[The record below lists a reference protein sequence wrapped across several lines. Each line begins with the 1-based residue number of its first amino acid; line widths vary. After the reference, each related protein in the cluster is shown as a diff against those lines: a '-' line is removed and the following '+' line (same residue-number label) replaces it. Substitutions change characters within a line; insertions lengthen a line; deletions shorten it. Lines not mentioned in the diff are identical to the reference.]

1 MENRM
6 KKPLCLIILAALCAN
21 IQAQSFPINRAVAE
35 GANQLSKGMPQNAR
49 IAVLNCKSSSPT
61 LSEYV
66 VQEMSFLLVAMGSF
80 IVVERENM
88 TLLKDELQFQ
98 LSGDVSD
105 ESAQSIGKML
115 GAQIIITCS
124 VDDALFLRAKAIEVE
139 TAHVLAIA
147 TMAITKDELF
157 ARLISPRKDTGLITV
172 STTQEL
178 IEAIAPERTIKL
190 TKGTYDLSAGWE
202 TKNRYITWGNEYD
215 GPTPVIKAV
224 SNLSLIGEEGVILVI
239 QPAYGWVLSFDTCSD
254 ITLSDITLGHTVPGY
269 CLGGVLR
276 FKNCENVEIRSCDL
290 YGSGTVG
297 IELERAVSFT
307 MENSIIR
314 ECTYA
319 LASISKS
326 AHVVFRNTIFK
337 DTGEFDLI
345 SVTSSEEVRWE
356 NCDFIA
362 NQGSVLFNVDRAS
375 SQVSITGGSIRDNTV
390 KNFQTFDG
398 VLKTT
403 GTEFKNNDF
412 KPPNEKR

>member
-1 MENRM
+1 MF
-6 KKPLCLIILAALCAN
+6 LLIAFCVG
-21 IQAQSFPINRAVAE
+21 IQAQSYTINRAVSE
-35 GANQLSKGMPQNAR
+35 GANRLSKGIPINSR
-49 IAVLNCKSSSPT
+49 IVVLNCKSSSPT

-66 VQEMSFLLVAMGSF
+66 VQEMSFLLVSMGTF
-80 IVVERENM
+80 VVVERENM

-124 VDDALFLRAKAIEVE
+124 VDDTLFLRAKAIEVE
-139 TAHVLAIA
+139 TARVLAMSS
-147 TMAITKDELF
+147 TAITKDELF
-157 ARLISPRKDTGLITV
+157 TRLISPRGDTGLITV

-178 IEAIAPERTIKL
+178 IEAIAPDRIIKL
-190 TKGTYDLSAGWE
+190 TKGTYDLSEGWK
-202 TKNRYITWGNEYD
+202 TKNRYITWINEHD
-215 GPTPVIKAV
+215 GPTPVLKSV

-290 YGSGTVG
+290 YGSGTIG
-297 IELERAVSFT
+297 IELERTVSFT

-319 LASISKS
+319 LAGISKS
-326 AHVVFRNTIFK
+326 AHVLFRNSVFK
-337 DTGEFDLI
+337 DTAEFDLV
-345 SVTSSEEVRWE
+345 SVTSSEDVRWE
-356 NCDFIA
+356 DCDFIA
-362 NQGSVLFNVDRAS
+362 NTGNVLFNVDFAS
-375 SQVSITGGSIRDNTV
+375 THVSITGGSIQNNRIDR
-390 KNFQTFDG
+390 FQLLDG
-398 VLKTT
+398 GIKIT

-412 KPPNEKR
+412 KTPKEKK